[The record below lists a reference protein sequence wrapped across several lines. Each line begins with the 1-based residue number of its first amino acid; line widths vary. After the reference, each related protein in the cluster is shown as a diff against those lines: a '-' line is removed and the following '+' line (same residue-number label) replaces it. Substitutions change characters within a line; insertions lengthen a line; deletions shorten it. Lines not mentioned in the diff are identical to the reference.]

1 MKLDAR
7 KHPDLQRLRN
17 EGYDVKL
24 VGTHLLVGSVPY
36 VTAAKDVRFDGIW
49 VSPLELAEDCTVP
62 PKDHTAYFVGERPHH
77 SDGTAMTKEDFIV
90 DETTKVLVEGVT
102 VNFQFSYKHREGTE
116 LVPYKDYYD
125 KMVHYVNLMLSH
137 ARSAHP
143 NDPTIKADV
152 YPEIPSED
160 GDSPFVYEDTSA
172 NRAGIEALSH
182 KLELENLAIL
192 GVGGTGSY
200 ILDLVAKTRVKNIHL
215 FDDDDFHQH
224 NMYRS
229 PGTIAKSTLK
239 ANLKKVDHFRD
250 VYSQMHM
257 RIHAH
262 PYRID
267 ATNLDQLDRMNF
279 VFLCLDS
286 GELKDVIMRRLEDH
300 KISFIDV
307 GMGVQLIGDTL
318 QAMVRVTTS
327 TEGHRAHIR
336 DKDRVSFAPAD
347 GDNIYRRNI
356 QVADLNALNAAL
368 AVIRW
373 KKLYGYYGDLEKEH
387 HSVYVSTLST
397 LSAEDA

>member
-17 EGYDVKL
+17 EGYDIRL
-24 VGTHLLVGSVPY
+24 VGTHVLVGSVPY
-36 VTAAKDVRFDGIW
+36 VTAAKGVRFDGIW
-49 VSPLELAEDCTVP
+49 VSTVELAEDCTVP
-62 PKDHTAYFVGERPHH
+62 PKDHTAYFIGERPHH
-77 SDGTAMTKEDFIV
+77 SDGTPMTKEDFII

-102 VNFQFSYKHREGTE
+102 VNFQFSYKHRRGSE

-125 KMVHYVNLMLSH
+125 KMVHYVDHLLSH
-137 ARSAHP
+137 AQSVRP
-143 NDPTIKADV
+143 NDPTVKADV
-152 YPEIPSED
+152 YPEIPAED
-160 GDSPFVYEDTSA
+160 GDSPLVFEDTSA
-172 NRAGIEALSH
+172 SRAGIEALSP
-182 KLELENLAIL
+182 KLAIENLAIL
-192 GVGGTGSY
+192 GIGGTGSY
-200 ILDLVAKTRVKNIHL
+200 VLDLVAKTGVKNIHI
-215 FDDDDFHQH
+215 FDDDEFHQH

-229 PGTIAKSTLK
+229 PGTIAKGILK
-239 ANLKKVDHFRD
+239 PNLKKVEHFRN
-250 VYSQMHM
+250 VYSQMHS

-267 ATNLDQLDRMNF
+267 DSNLDQLDQMNF

-286 GELKDVIMRRLEDH
+286 GELKDAIMKRLEDH

-307 GMGVQLIGDTL
+307 GMGVQLIGDKL

-336 DKDRVSFAPAD
+336 DKELVSFAAAD
-347 GDNIYRRNI
+347 GENIYRKNI

-373 KKLYGYYGDLEKEH
+373 KKLYGYYGDLEGEH

-397 LSAEDA
+397 LSAEES